1 MPIGLWVIEE
11 ACSRV
16 AKLSGPGATTHV
28 SVNLSARQLQ
38 EPDIVEQVGA
48 ALARAGLR
56 PERLVLEVTESL
68 IMVDPRAMIP
78 RLRALKELG
87 LRLAVD
93 DFGTGYSSLA
103 YLQNLPVDILK
114 IDRSFIQEASG
125 NVGLS
130 LLARGIVDL
139 GRAMRLTTV
148 AEGIEHLEQVSALRE
163 TACEFGQGFYLA
175 RPMEDAAFAKLL
187 ASGSTLPAPRSLA

>member
-1 MPIGLWVIEE
+1 M
-11 ACSRV
+11 
-16 AKLSGPGATTHV
+16 
-28 SVNLSARQLQ
+28 
-38 EPDIVEQVGA
+38 
-48 ALARAGLR
+48 
-56 PERLVLEVTESL
+56 
-68 IMVDPRAMIP
+68 
-78 RLRALKELG
+78 
-87 LRLAVD
+87 D

-125 NVGLS
+125 NIGLS

-148 AEGIEHLEQVSALRE
+148 AEGIERSEQVHALRE

-175 RPMEDAAFAKLL
+175 RPMVDGDFAKLL
-187 ASGSTLPAPRSLA
+187 SSGATLPRTAA

>member
-1 MPIGLWVIEE
+1 ME
-11 ACSRV
+11 RV
-16 AKLSGPGATTHV
+16 A
-28 SVNLSARQLQ
+28 
-38 EPDIVEQVGA
+38 A
-48 ALARAGLR
+48 ALDARRLP

-87 LRLAVD
+87 LRLAID

-125 NVGLS
+125 DLGLS

-139 GRAMRLTTV
+139 GRAMHLATV
-148 AEGIEHLEQVSALRE
+148 AEGIEHGEQVDALRG

-175 RPMEDAAFAKLL
+175 RPMEEAELAKLL
-187 ASGSTLPAPRSLA
+187 ASGRTLPGKPALGPAPP

>member
-1 MPIGLWVIEE
+1 MV
-11 ACSRV
+11 
-16 AKLSGPGATTHV
+16 
-28 SVNLSARQLQ
+28 
-38 EPDIVEQVGA
+38 QVQA
-48 ALARAGLR
+48 ALARAGL
-56 PERLVLEVTESL
+56 PPSRLVLEVTESL
-68 IMVDPRAMIP
+68 IMVDPRSMIP
-78 RLRALKELG
+78 RLRELKDLG

-125 NVGLS
+125 DIGLS

-148 AEGIEHLEQVSALRE
+148 AEGIEHSEQVHALRE

-175 RPMEDAAFAKLL
+175 RPMVDADFAKLL
-187 ASGSTLPAPRSLA
+187 SSGATLPRTPA